1 MTLKNSNALRAK
13 FTAEILAFLAAN
25 GEDAAQIGANVVNF
39 PVVGEDGEEGFV
51 EIVVRVPKETADD
64 DGFAKRTEY
73 AQKVAEK
80 AAKAQAA
87 AERKAKKIAADRAKR
102 EKAKAEKEV

>member
-13 FTAEILAFLAAN
+13 FTAEFLAYLTAN
-25 GEDAAQIGANVVNF
+25 GEDAAQIGANIVNF

-51 EIVVRVPKETADD
+51 EIVVRVPKETVDD
-64 DGFAKRTEY
+64 DGYAKRTQY
-73 AQKVAEK
+73 AEKVTEK
-80 AAKAQAA
+80 AAKAKAA

-102 EKAKAEKEV
+102 EKATPKEGV